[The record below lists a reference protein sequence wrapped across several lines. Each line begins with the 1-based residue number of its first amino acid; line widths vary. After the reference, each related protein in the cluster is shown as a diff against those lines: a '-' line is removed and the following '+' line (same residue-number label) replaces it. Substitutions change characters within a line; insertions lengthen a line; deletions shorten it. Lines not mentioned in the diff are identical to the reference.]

1 MAMCPNCG
9 RENIPGVDECEKC
22 GQSLTEVSEFHP
34 TLPLAKGLVDDDIA
48 TLQPR
53 VPVAVSP
60 TAKVG
65 DVLNLMVDRRVGAVI
80 VADGDRLLGIF
91 SERDALLR
99 MNTDAVKLN
108 DRPISEFMT
117 PSPTTLSLNDSI
129 AFAVHRMALGNY
141 RHIPILTNGKP
152 TGMISI
158 RDVLRYMT
166 EKLQPA

>member
-1 MAMCPNCG
+1 MATCPNCG

-22 GQSLTEVSEFHP
+22 GQSLTELSEFRP
-34 TLPLAKGLVDDDIA
+34 TLPLAKGLVDDAIA
-48 TLQPR
+48 TLEPR

-65 DVLNLMVDRRVGAVI
+65 DVLHLMVDRRIGSVL
-80 VADGDRLLGIF
+80 VADGDVLLGIF
-91 SERDALLR
+91 SERDALVRL
-99 MNTDAVKLN
+99 NTEASKLK

-117 PSPTTLSLNDSI
+117 PSPTTLSPNDSI
-129 AFAVHRMALGNY
+129 VFAVQKMALGGY

>member
-1 MAMCPNCG
+1 MAICPNCG
-9 RENIPGVDECEKC
+9 RKNIPGVDECEKC
-22 GQSLTEVSEFHP
+22 GQSLTELSEFRP

-48 TLQPR
+48 TLEPR

-65 DVLNLMVDRRVGAVI
+65 DVLNLMVDRRIGSVL

-91 SERDALLR
+91 SERDALVRL
-99 MNTDAVKLN
+99 NTDASKLK
-108 DRPISEFMT
+108 DRAISEFMT
-117 PSPTTLSLNDSI
+117 ASPTTLSLDASI
-129 AFAVHRMALGNY
+129 VFAVHKMALGHY